1 MLTLKSE
8 VNVLCWRVGI
18 ENDNLYLK
26 SPPEELTV
34 PGRGWL
40 DRPKTGFG
48 PMRAAASYGD
58 LSRTAEHLSLY
69 DNDDDD
75 EDLTSSAYLALDN
88 KNGSHNDKQLLA
100 NERSQKITAG
110 GVLNGANAHIRSSN
124 SQSSSYRGNYMSSSY
139 TTDRRTETAGLETSA
154 NIDYHSD
161 DVDSLIVPVPPN
173 FADPIPVAA
182 VPKVPP
188 PPAVDDLEG
197 EVVPISLKEYASGSD
212 SVRSRKSTRSSEGI
226 STFFAPPSTPPPP
239 APSSELT
246 SQLPD
251 ASPVK

>member
-1 MLTLKSE
+1 MKIA

-18 ENDNLYLK
+18 KNDNLYLK
-26 SPPEELTV
+26 SPPDELTV

-48 PMRAAASYGD
+48 PMRAAASYSD

-69 DNDDDD
+69 DDEDED
-75 EDLTSSAYLALDN
+75 EDLTSSAYLALN
-88 KNGSHNDKQLLA
+88 NNNGSHDDKQPLA
-100 NERSQKITAG
+100 NEQSQKMAAG
-110 GVLNGANAHIRSSN
+110 GVLNGANVHIRSSN
-124 SQSSSYRGNYMSSSY
+124 SQSSSYHGNYMSSSY
-139 TTDRRTETAGLETSA
+139 TTDKRTETARLDTST
-154 NIDYHSD
+154 NSDYHSD
-161 DVDSLIVPVPPN
+161 DVDSLIVPVPPS
-173 FADPIPVAA
+173 FADVIPVAE

-251 ASPVK
+251 ASPVRYV